1 MPDNAC
7 FVKRSMTRKVTACN
21 SNERLLLLLN
31 AYKLF
36 AHPTRSTPLCP
47 LRRINETVSEKKQK
61 QHKDPHYSPLL
72 TKEQGEQCSI
82 WSPFSKTLR
91 CSATYATYSSLQ
103 RIEDLISYAL

>member
-36 AHPTRSTPLCP
+36 ARSTPLCP
-47 LRRINETVSEKKQK
+47 LRRINETVPEKKQK
-61 QHKDPHYSPLL
+61 QHKEPHYSPLL
-72 TKEQGEQCSI
+72 TKEQDEQCSVR
-82 WSPFSKTLR
+82 SPFSKTLR